1 MKRLIPAVLSALIL
15 LPLNAAADL
24 RVFSCEPEWA
34 ALVAELAG
42 DHAEVFTA
50 TTAQQD
56 PHHIQARPS
65 LIARM
70 RRADLV
76 VCTGAELEAGWFP
89 VLMARGGNPRVKP
102 GTDGYFE
109 AANYVPMLGVPP
121 RLDRSEGDIH
131 SRGNPH
137 IQLDPRNI
145 ERIAP
150 ALGERL
156 AKLDPANAGDY
167 HQRLDDFNRRWQSAL
182 QRWET
187 QAQSLKGMPVVVHH
201 ASWIYLNQWL
211 GLNQIGTLE
220 PKPGVPPSSSH
231 LAELLETLKATPA
244 RAVLRA
250 PYEEARASEWLS
262 KQAPGLVMLE
272 LPYTVGG
279 NAQATNLFGLFDS
292 TIELLR
298 GAQP

>member
-1 MKRLIPAVLSALIL
+1 MTRYLLSVLFVLFL

-24 RVFSCEPEWA
+24 RVFSCEPEWG
-34 ALVAELAG
+34 ALVTELAG
-42 DHAEVFTA
+42 DHARVFTA

-65 LIARM
+65 LIAQM

-76 VCTGAELEAGWFP
+76 VCTGAELEIGWLP

-109 AANYVPMLGVPP
+109 AAAFVPMLEVPQ
-121 RLDRSEGDIH
+121 RLDRAEGDVH
-131 SRGNPH
+131 AKGNPH

-145 ERIAP
+145 ARIAP
-150 ALGERL
+150 ALSERL
-156 AKLDPANAGDY
+156 AKIDPENAADY
-167 HQRLDDFNRRWQSAL
+167 RKRLEDFSQRWQSAL
-182 QRWET
+182 QRWDTE
-187 QAQSLKGMPVVVHH
+187 AASLKGMPIVVHH
-201 ASWIYLNQWL
+201 KSWAYLNQWL
-211 GLNQIGTLE
+211 GLKEIGTLE

-244 RAVLRA
+244 KAVIRA
-250 PYEEARASEWLS
+250 PYQDPRASEWLS
-262 KQAPGLVMLE
+262 KQVPGLVMIE
-272 LPYTVGG
+272 MPFTVGG
-279 NAQATNLFGLFDS
+279 NAQATDLFGLFDS
-292 TIELLR
+292 SIALLK

>member
-1 MKRLIPAVLSALIL
+1 MTRYLLSVLFGLLL
-15 LPLNAAADL
+15 LPLNAAATL
-24 RVFSCEPEWA
+24 RVFSCEPEWSS
-34 ALVAELAG
+34 LVTELAG
-42 DHAEVFTA
+42 EHADVFTA

-56 PHHIQARPS
+56 PHYIQARPS
-65 LIARM
+65 LIAQM

-76 VCTGAELEAGWFP
+76 VCTGAELEIGWLP

-109 AANYVPMLGVPP
+109 AANFVTMLGVPQH
-121 RLDRSEGDIH
+121 LDRAEGDIH
-131 SRGNPH
+131 PRGNPH
-137 IQLDPRNI
+137 IQLDPHNI

-150 ALGERL
+150 ALSDRL
-156 AKLDPANAGDY
+156 AKLDPANAADY
-167 HQRLDDFNRRWQSAL
+167 GKRLEDFRQRWQAAM

-187 QAQSLKGMPVVVHH
+187 QGASLRGMPIVVHH
-201 ASWIYLNQWL
+201 ESWAYLNRWL

-244 RAVLRA
+244 KAVIRA
-250 PYEEARASEWLS
+250 PYQDPRASEWLS
-262 KQAPGLVMLE
+262 KQVPGLVMIE
-272 LPYTVGG
+272 MPFTVGG
-279 NAQATNLFGLFDS
+279 NAQATDLFGLFDS
-292 TIELLR
+292 SIALLK

>member
-1 MKRLIPAVLSALIL
+1 LFGLLL

-24 RVFSCEPEWA
+24 RVFSCEPEWSS
-34 ALVAELAG
+34 LVTELAG
-42 DHAEVFTA
+42 DHADVFTA

-56 PHHIQARPS
+56 PHYIQARPS

-76 VCTGAELEAGWFP
+76 VCTGAELEIGWLP

-109 AANYVPMLGVPP
+109 AASFVPMLEVPQ
-121 RLDRSEGDIH
+121 RLDRAEGDVH
-131 SRGNPH
+131 PSGNPH

-145 ERIAP
+145 ARIAP
-150 ALGERL
+150 ALSERL
-156 AKLDPANAGDY
+156 AKIDPENAADY
-167 HQRLDDFNRRWQSAL
+167 RKRLEDFSQRWQSAL
-182 QRWET
+182 QRWDTE
-187 QAQSLKGMPVVVHH
+187 AASLKGMPIVVHH
-201 ASWIYLNQWL
+201 KSWAYLNQWL
-211 GLNQIGTLE
+211 GLKEIGTLE

-244 RAVLRA
+244 KAVIRA
-250 PYEEARASEWLS
+250 PYQDPRASEWLI
-262 KQAPGLVMLE
+262 KQVPGLVMIE
-272 LPYTVGG
+272 MPFTVGG
-279 NAQATNLFGLFDS
+279 NAQATDLFGLFDS
-292 TIELLR
+292 SIALLK

>member
-1 MKRLIPAVLSALIL
+1 MKRQLLTLLLALVL
-15 LPLNAAADL
+15 LPLNLPAAM

-34 ALVAELAG
+34 ALVTELAG
-42 DHAEVFTA
+42 DHAEIFSA

-56 PHHIQARPS
+56 PHYIQARPS

-76 VCTGAELEAGWFP
+76 VCTGAELETGWLP
-89 VLMARGGNPRVKP
+89 VLLARGGNPGVKP

-109 AANYVPMLGVPP
+109 AADYVPMLEVPQ
-121 RLDRSEGDIH
+121 RLDRAEGDTH

-137 IQLDPRNI
+137 IQLDPHNI
-145 ERIAP
+145 SRVAP
-150 ALGERL
+150 VLAERL
-156 AKLDPANAGDY
+156 AKLDPENAVDY
-167 HQRLDDFNRRWQSAL
+167 RKQLDDFRQRWQSAL
-182 QRWET
+182 QRWEA
-187 QAQSLKGMPVVVHH
+187 QAAPLRGMPIVVHH
-201 ASWIYLNQWL
+201 ESWTYLNHWL

-231 LAELLETLKATPA
+231 LAELLDTLKTTPA
-244 RAVLRA
+244 RAVIRA
-250 PYEEARASEWLS
+250 PFEEARASEWLS
-262 KQAPGLVMLE
+262 KQAGLVMLE

-279 NAQATNLFGLFDS
+279 NAQAADLFGLFDS
-292 TIELLR
+292 SIALLQ

>member
-1 MKRLIPAVLSALIL
+1 MTRYLLSVLFVLFL

-24 RVFSCEPEWA
+24 RVFSCEPEWG
-34 ALVAELAG
+34 ALVTELAG
-42 DHAEVFTA
+42 DHARVFTA

-65 LIARM
+65 LIAQM

-76 VCTGAELEAGWFP
+76 VCTGAELEVGWLP

-109 AANYVPMLGVPP
+109 AAAFVPMLEVPQ
-121 RLDRSEGDIH
+121 RLDRAEGDVH
-131 SRGNPH
+131 AKGNPH

-145 ERIAP
+145 ARIAP
-150 ALGERL
+150 ALSERM
-156 AKLDPANAGDY
+156 AKLDPANAADY
-167 HQRLDDFNRRWQSAL
+167 RKRLEDFNQRWQNAL
-182 QRWET
+182 QRWDSE
-187 QAQSLKGMPVVVHH
+187 AESLKGMPIVVHH
-201 ASWIYLNQWL
+201 KSWAYLNQWL
-211 GLNQIGTLE
+211 GLKEIGTLE

-244 RAVLRA
+244 KAVIRA
-250 PYEEARASEWLS
+250 PYQDPRASEWLI
-262 KQAPGLVMLE
+262 KQVPGLVMIE
-272 LPYTVGG
+272 MPFTVGG
-279 NAQATNLFGLFDS
+279 NAQATDLFGLFDS
-292 TIELLR
+292 SIALLK

>member
-1 MKRLIPAVLSALIL
+1 MTRYLLSVLFGLLL

-24 RVFSCEPEWA
+24 RVFSCEPEWSS
-34 ALVAELAG
+34 LVTELAG
-42 DHAEVFTA
+42 DHADVFTA

-56 PHHIQARPS
+56 PHYIQARPS

-76 VCTGAELEAGWFP
+76 VCTGAELEIGWLP

-109 AANYVPMLGVPP
+109 AASFVPMLEVPQ
-121 RLDRSEGDIH
+121 RLDRAEGDVH
-131 SRGNPH
+131 PSGNPH

-145 ERIAP
+145 ARIAP
-150 ALGERL
+150 ALSERL
-156 AKLDPANAGDY
+156 AKIDPENAADY
-167 HQRLDDFNRRWQSAL
+167 RKRLEDFSQRWQSAL
-182 QRWET
+182 QRWDTE
-187 QAQSLKGMPVVVHH
+187 AASLKGMPIVVHH
-201 ASWIYLNQWL
+201 KSWAYLNQWL
-211 GLNQIGTLE
+211 GLKEIGTLE

-244 RAVLRA
+244 KAVIRA
-250 PYEEARASEWLS
+250 PYQDPRASEWLI
-262 KQAPGLVMLE
+262 KQVPGLVMIE
-272 LPYTVGG
+272 MPFTVGG
-279 NAQATNLFGLFDS
+279 NAQATDLFGLFDS
-292 TIELLR
+292 SIALLK

>member
-1 MKRLIPAVLSALIL
+1 MKRHLLSVLFALIL
-15 LPLNAAADL
+15 LPLNASAAL

-42 DHAEVFTA
+42 DHAEVSTA

-56 PHHIQARPS
+56 PHYIQARPS

-76 VCTGAELEAGWFP
+76 VCTGAELEVGWLP
-89 VLMARGGNPRVKP
+89 VLMARGGNPKVKP

-109 AANYVPMLGVPP
+109 AANFVPMLEVPQ
-121 RLDRSEGDIH
+121 RLDRAEGDIH
-131 SRGNPH
+131 PRGNPH

-145 ERIAP
+145 QRIAT
-150 ALGERL
+150 ALNERL
-156 AKLDPANAGDY
+156 AKLDPAHAEDY
-167 HQRLDDFNRRWQSAL
+167 RKRLDDFTQRWLAAI
-182 QRWET
+182 QRWEK
-187 QAQSLKGMPVVVHH
+187 QAEPLKGMPIVVHH
-201 ASWIYLNQWL
+201 ESWIYLNQWL
-211 GLNQIGTLE
+211 GLKQIGTLE

-231 LAELLETLKATPA
+231 LAELLETLKVTPA
-244 RAVLRA
+244 KAVIRA
-250 PYEEARASEWLS
+250 PFQDARASEWLS
-262 KQAPGLVMLE
+262 KQAPGLVMIE
-272 LPYTVGG
+272 MPYTVGG